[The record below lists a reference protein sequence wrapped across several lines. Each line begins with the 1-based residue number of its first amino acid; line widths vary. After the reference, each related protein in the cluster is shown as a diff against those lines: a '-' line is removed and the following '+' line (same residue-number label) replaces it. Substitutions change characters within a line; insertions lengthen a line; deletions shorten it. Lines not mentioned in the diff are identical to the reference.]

1 MPSEQEMRLH
11 RCCFTGHRQEKLSSS
26 PEEVKQWLSDQ
37 IMNAIDDGYVTFI
50 TGMAMGVDIWAGEI
64 VTRLRESDPRLH
76 LIAAVP
82 WPGFSARWNTEWK
95 NRYESLLKKAD
106 LIKYI
111 SKKYDP
117 SIFTTR
123 NLWMADHCS
132 RVIAYYNGEDGGT
145 KDMILY
151 AQEKGIEMKPFD
163 LSHALLDVVLP
174 FESTVYEAGKI
185 LEYDIPDGIECN
197 GNEEMIKQLAVILLS
212 NALKYSDEGG
222 QIRISLN
229 ARGKQREIRVFNTG
243 NPIAPEDQEKIFD
256 RFWRADPAHGSET
269 GGHGLGLAIAR
280 SIVDTHHGKISVE
293 SKEGKGTTFTVTLNA

>member
-82 WPGFSARWNTEWK
+82 WPGFSARWNAEWK

-106 LIKYI
+106 LVKYI

-151 AQEKGIEMKPFD
+151 AQEKGIETVVGLDEQLPEQKAVSEVPEKPSRQYPLNLIDALMNCETYQSARQVIEKNIPADFD
-163 LSHALLDVVLP
+163 ERLRRAASAIKDDRAYDFLVLRLDWG
-174 FESTVYEAGKI
+174 F
-185 LEYDIPDGIECN
+185 
-197 GNEEMIKQLAVILLS
+197 
-212 NALKYSDEGG
+212 
-222 QIRISLN
+222 
-229 ARGKQREIRVFNTG
+229 
-243 NPIAPEDQEKIFD
+243 
-256 RFWRADPAHGSET
+256 
-269 GGHGLGLAIAR
+269 GLHL
-280 SIVDTHHGKISVE
+280 SVE
-293 SKEGKGTTFTVTLNA
+293 LYMRRVDCVALMSNEFLLCIIGHIEVLFALQSIGADCHREESNQ

>member
-82 WPGFSARWNTEWK
+82 WPGFSARWNAEWK

-106 LIKYI
+106 LVKYI
-111 SKKYDP
+111 SKRYDP
-117 SIFTTR
+117 SIFTKR

-151 AQEKGIEMKPFD
+151 AQEKGIETVVG
-163 LSHALLDVVLP
+163 LDEQLP
-174 FESTVYEAGKI
+174 EEKAVSE
-185 LEYDIPDGIECN
+185 DIPADFDERLRRAASAIKDDRAYDFLVLRFRDGCTLQMIAEKENLSRERIRQLLEKYIKRLRHPDILRFLDCGIEN
-197 GNEEMIKQLAVILLS
+197 IPERTSKTIL
-212 NALKYSDEGG
+212 D
-222 QIRISLN
+222 RLN
-229 ARGKQREIRVFNTG
+229 AENR
-243 NPIAPEDQEKIFD
+243 
-256 RFWRADPAHGSET
+256 
-269 GGHGLGLAIAR
+269 
-280 SIVDTHHGKISVE
+280 
-293 SKEGKGTTFTVTLNA
+293 

>member
-82 WPGFSARWNTEWK
+82 WPGFSARWNAEWK

-117 SIFTTR
+117 SIFTKR
-123 NLWMADHCS
+123 NLWMVDHCS

-151 AQEKGIEMKPFD
+151 AQEKGIETVVGLDEQLPEKKAVSEVTEKPSRQYPLNLID
-163 LSHALLDVVLP
+163 ALMNC
-174 FESTVYEAGKI
+174 EAYQSARQVTEK
-185 LEYDIPDGIECN
+185 DIPADFDERLRRAASAIKDDRAYDFLVLRFRDGCTLQ
-197 GNEEMIKQLAVILLS
+197 MIAEKENLS
-212 NALKYSDEGG
+212 RER
-222 QIRISLN
+222 IR
-229 ARGKQREIRVFNTG
+229 
-243 NPIAPEDQEKIFD
+243 QESSTMLQT
-256 RFWRADPAHGSET
+256 AM
-269 GGHGLGLAIAR
+269 
-280 SIVDTHHGKISVE
+280 
-293 SKEGKGTTFTVTLNA
+293 

>member
-82 WPGFSARWNTEWK
+82 WPGFSARWNAEWK

-106 LIKYI
+106 LVKYI

-117 SIFTTR
+117 SIFTKR
-123 NLWMADHCS
+123 NLWMVDHCS

-151 AQEKGIEMKPFD
+151 AQEKGIETVVGLDEQLPEKKAASEVPEIPSRQYPLNLID
-163 LSHALLDVVLP
+163 ALMNCETYQSARQVI
-174 FESTVYEAGKI
+174 EK
-185 LEYDIPDGIECN
+185 DIPADFDERLRRAASAIKDDRAYDFLVLRFRDGCTLQMIAEKENLSRERIRQLLEKYIKRLRHPDILRFLDCGIEN
-197 GNEEMIKQLAVILLS
+197 IPERTSKTML
-212 NALKYSDEGG
+212 D
-222 QIRISLN
+222 RLN
-229 ARGKQREIRVFNTG
+229 AENR
-243 NPIAPEDQEKIFD
+243 
-256 RFWRADPAHGSET
+256 
-269 GGHGLGLAIAR
+269 
-280 SIVDTHHGKISVE
+280 
-293 SKEGKGTTFTVTLNA
+293 

>member
-37 IMNAIDDGYVTFI
+37 IINAIDDGYVTFI

-82 WPGFSARWNTEWK
+82 WPGFSARWNAEWK

-106 LIKYI
+106 LVKYI
-111 SKKYDP
+111 SKRYDP

-151 AQEKGIEMKPFD
+151 AQEKGIETVVGLDEQLPEEKAVSEGPEKPSRQYPLNLID
-163 LSHALLDVVLP
+163 ALINC
-174 FESTVYEAGKI
+174 ETYQSAR
-185 LEYDIPDGIECN
+185 
-197 GNEEMIKQLAVILLS
+197 QVI
-212 NALKYSDEGG
+212 
-222 QIRISLN
+222 
-229 ARGKQREIRVFNTG
+229 
-243 NPIAPEDQEKIFD
+243 
-256 RFWRADPAHGSET
+256 
-269 GGHGLGLAIAR
+269 
-280 SIVDTHHGKISVE
+280 
-293 SKEGKGTTFTVTLNA
+293 